1 MIEAQELAVLGLTSY
16 EAAAYLALLGRVEL
30 TPVEVAA
37 RGAIPRQRIYD
48 VLASLAAKGLCLARV
63 GAPRAYAAV
72 APDIVAMD
80 ITMPDLDGIE
90 ATRRIMAVSPDA
102 RIVIVTSHGQEQM
115 VMDAIEAGAK
125 GYILKPVKPEKLKE
139 TLETVAAKYLP

>member
-1 MIEAQELAVLGLTSY
+1 
-16 EAAAYLALLGRVEL
+16 
-30 TPVEVAA
+30 
-37 RGAIPRQRIYD
+37 
-48 VLASLAAKGLCLARV
+48 
-63 GAPRAYAAV
+63 
-72 APDIVAMD
+72 MD

-139 TLETVAAKYLP
+139 TLETVAAKYPA

>member
-1 MIEAQELAVLGLTSY
+1 MKPLRIMVVDDSGLTVKKMVKML
-16 EAAAYLALLGRVEL
+16 EGLGH
-30 TPVEVAA
+30 EVASVA
-37 RGAIPRQRIYD
+37 TTGQEAVD
-48 VLASLAAKGLCLARV
+48 
-63 GAPRAYAAV
+63 AYAAV

-90 ATRRIMAVSPDA
+90 ATRRIMAVAPDA

-125 GYILKPVKPEKLKE
+125 GYILKPVKIEKLKE

>member
-1 MIEAQELAVLGLTSY
+1 MKPLRIMVVDDSGLTVKKMVKML
-16 EAAAYLALLGRVEL
+16 EGLGH
-30 TPVEVAA
+30 EVA
-37 RGAIPRQRIYD
+37 G
-48 VLASLAAKGLCLARV
+48 VAATGQEAV
-63 GAPRAYAAV
+63 DAYAAV